1 MKPVA
6 ILAGLSIAAGAQA
19 QQLDVHFS
27 CGSDGKELG
36 LKSFFA
42 DNGRIRIN
50 GTKIEE
56 FSLESSVFHAG
67 NGVEC
72 SMNDSDGL
80 RAEFIGDP
88 SRAAWRILLNNAEQA
103 RNKRGYDMAHG
114 LNCAVRIEHVGD
126 DVRINPN
133 CPALCGSRQ
142 DFSAFRFNT
151 KTGKCTYENEG

>member
-1 MKPVA
+1 MKLAA
-6 ILAGLSIAAGAQA
+6 ILAALTVAAGAQA

-27 CGSDGKELG
+27 CGADGKQLG

-42 DNGRIRIN
+42 DNGLIRIK

-56 FSLESSVFHAG
+56 FSWESSVFHAG

-72 SMNDSDGL
+72 SMDDGDGL

-103 RNKRGYDMAHG
+103 RSKRGYDMVHG

-126 DVRINPN
+126 DVRINPS